1 MSVCFVPHCE
11 ALRLRHCFHS
21 HKEIP
26 NPQSR
31 SGRAIVGLIDWRPW
45 GGSGVKSRHVLALQ
59 RWLTRTG
66 LWLCNQRLMPAQR
79 ASVSHRVGTAP
90 SPSPTSSLGYAE
102 LAGWQAGMYAQSG
115 RDMAPLPA
123 HIMLKR
129 PLSEPPSP
137 LEWLHVQTPSLAC
150 SGSCRHTIPATSPRC
165 RIVINC

>member
-11 ALRLRHCFHS
+11 APRLRHRFHS

-66 LWLCNQRLMPAQR
+66 LWLCNQHLMPAQR
-79 ASVSHRVGTAP
+79 ASVSHRVGR
-90 SPSPTSSLGYAE
+90 G
-102 LAGWQAGMYAQSG
+102 AGHRANIIPGICRAGRLTGRYVCTEWQGHG
-115 RDMAPLPA
+115 PA
-123 HIMLKR
+123 
-129 PLSEPPSP
+129 
-137 LEWLHVQTPSLAC
+137 AC
-150 SGSCRHTIPATSPRC
+150 SHHVGEGLCQNPHHHLSDCLCKGLRRHAAAAGVTPFQPLLLDAAS
-165 RIVINC
+165 